1 MGQRAGANQWGN
13 GGGHGTPRETL
24 RVAASPLKA
33 RRDSQFLAPVTTTE
47 EHYVVSDDRF
57 EQGLARLLEAVER
70 AGEDGVDSD
79 ARLEEAYDLAHV
91 ASAQWEAI
99 LASMQA
105 ARHLTRRELKL
116 PLADGDGYEGEWGS
130 LPSTDEHF
138 AEAQRAFLRM
148 LAVTMVTRTDNIG
161 VVASE
166 LHFMVYGKECA
177 EAPVTWQDYRLILL
191 GLEPSEP
198 TFGALR
204 EGARLLRQGHDA
216 ATVAERT
223 GLSRDKAHQL
233 SAFLGLRAWRS
244 ESKARAARVAVR
256 EGWTSAQ
263 FAASYN
269 ERFEGLDSMSERRA
283 REYLAEAR
291 AGGVA

>member
-1 MGQRAGANQWGN
+1 M
-13 GGGHGTPRETL
+13 
-24 RVAASPLKA
+24 
-33 RRDSQFLAPVTTTE
+33 
-47 EHYVVSDDRF
+47 VSDDRF
-57 EQGLARLLEAVER
+57 EQGLARLLLAVER
-70 AGEDGVDSD
+70 AGEERDPSS
-79 ARLEEAYDLAHV
+79 RLEEAYDLARMSK
-91 ASAQWEAI
+91 ARWEAT
-99 LASMQA
+99 LAEIQA
-105 ARHLTRRELKL
+105 ARHLTRRQLKL

-130 LPSTDEHF
+130 VPAPGHGEPD
-138 AEAQRAFLRM
+138 AQRAFLR
-148 LAVTMVTRTDNIG
+148 LVAVTMIPRSENIG
-161 VVASE
+161 IVASE
-166 LHFMVYGKECA
+166 LHFLVYGNECA

-256 EGWTSAQ
+256 EGWTAGQ

-291 AGGVA
+291 GAA